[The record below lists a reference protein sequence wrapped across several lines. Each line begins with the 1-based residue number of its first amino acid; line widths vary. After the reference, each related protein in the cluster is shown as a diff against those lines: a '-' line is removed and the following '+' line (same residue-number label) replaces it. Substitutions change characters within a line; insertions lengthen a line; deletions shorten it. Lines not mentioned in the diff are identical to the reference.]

1 MLPDYRMM
9 ASSRRY
15 NNEDGFQGD
24 SNSQF
29 PASDM
34 PKRVSRNRERLQ
46 CFRPRVSRRSTF
58 AGVEHVGDIA
68 LIRRLFNGHFHQL
81 RGDTKV
87 ISVEANAIVCSVGNV
102 DLTAHSCKLTF
113 GGKTINLTGDKAYEL
128 YATMSQAGVPPEG
141 SAGAVHESLSHLV
154 CTINPLE
161 IAKRDGGGAGKL
173 YVRCCRVATCR
184 EIKPIALISC
194 RRVATTHFECLLVGL

>member
-1 MLPDYRMM
+1 MKMDFRAIAILSFLLLTCQSVLAAT
-9 ASSRRY
+9 ASGSSA
-15 NNEDGFQGD
+15 FAL
-24 SNSQF
+24 
-29 PASDM
+29 ASLVAVHS
-34 PKRVSRNRERLQ
+34 PVL
-46 CFRPRVSRRSTF
+46 ST
-58 AGVEHVGDIA
+58 GDIA

-81 RGDTKV
+81 RGDTKP

-128 YATMSQAGVPPEG
+128 YATMSQAGVPSEG

-161 IAKRDGGGAGKL
+161 IAKRDGGGADCTFDAAASSPAAK
-173 YVRCCRVATCR
+173 
-184 EIKPIALISC
+184 SNQ
-194 RRVATTHFECLLVGL
+194 

>member
-1 MLPDYRMM
+1 MKMDFRAIPILSFLLLTCQSVLAAT
-9 ASSRRY
+9 ASGSSA
-15 NNEDGFQGD
+15 FALASLVAVHSPVLSTGD
-24 SNSQF
+24 
-29 PASDM
+29 
-34 PKRVSRNRERLQ
+34 
-46 CFRPRVSRRSTF
+46 T
-58 AGVEHVGDIA
+58 A

-81 RGDTKV
+81 RGATKV

-128 YATMSQAGVPPEG
+128 YATMSQAGVPSEG

-161 IAKRDGGGAGKL
+161 IAKRDGGGADCTFDAAASPAAK
-173 YVRCCRVATCR
+173 
-184 EIKPIALISC
+184 SNQ
-194 RRVATTHFECLLVGL
+194 

>member
-1 MLPDYRMM
+1 MLADYRMM

-46 CFRPRVSRRSTF
+46 CFRLASLVAVHSPVLST
-58 AGVEHVGDIA
+58 GDTV

-128 YATMSQAGVPPEG
+128 YATMSQAGVPSEG

-161 IAKRDGGGAGKL
+161 IAKRDGGGADCTFDAAASPAAK
-173 YVRCCRVATCR
+173 
-184 EIKPIALISC
+184 SNQ
-194 RRVATTHFECLLVGL
+194 